1 MVMVGQRC
9 KGRHDT
15 KTFSIWIWDNLKMFK
30 PWSLRLL
37 QVHHPYHKHRSIE
50 YVPIPHRVIILQRLI
65 STSIAF
71 TSCTRWQT
79 RVSEREFAI
88 DSPFAPFVIP
98 DCCNILSALK
108 STIFIV
114 HGSNATTKSSSVSN
128 ECHVFARFTG
138 MVCRCTGLRKQ
149 RSTSAWGTTELLYFD
164 WE

>member
-1 MVMVGQRC
+1 
-9 KGRHDT
+9 
-15 KTFSIWIWDNLKMFK
+15 MFK

-37 QVHHPYHKHRSIE
+37 QVHLPYHKHRSIE

-128 ECHVFARFTG
+128 MNVTFLQDSRVWYVAVLDYEN
-138 MVCRCTGLRKQ
+138 
-149 RSTSAWGTTELLYFD
+149 SAVPPPE
-164 WE
+164 